1 MYLSQINCALM
12 RRVSR
17 SLTIPTAMPPLA
29 FCVLLLVSSSLTQLT
44 ASNPQA
50 TPDELLDNQQS
61 TTNQGVS
68 VGYHTPV
75 KIAESDN
82 LLKVRVVSPD
92 QVTQNGSPAEVAKG
106 NKGGGPIS
114 GKVKG
119 HAKPGGGGWI
129 FYVSTPGMNTFN
141 IGSDGVV
148 ELKVNSKTV
157 TTMYC
162 PIYHLISQSSRVR
175 SKWSAKLMHMDLS
188 PYSTSSGHIS
198 LYGTFPRPARL
209 SASPATM
216 PTSVSNLFPSLP
228 YPDLTY
234 LAVDNPKSTDL
245 RVVEPHLLTVELD
258 SRISFPS
265 VFDSSTVESQENRLY
280 GLLTIFAKIHGEGD
294 SGPEGNEDLGV
305 VVYGDQRLYCHKT
318 IVNLGLHY
326 RLGRHVTMSSVNFTV
341 KFYLHHNDS
350 VVVGDD
356 GRPITAESALIVQ
369 SPKEVG
375 IHTLDNTHLPQSLS
389 QTSVPPLTSS
399 KAVVQE
405 TTSPQ
410 LKSKLRSSEAHRQS
424 NGSGGE
430 SGGNLMDGYE
440 MFKELVAGQSRQRM
454 ESSLSCGDPR
464 SATIIPRHL
473 DQLNKRVTEA
483 IHLSSGGT
491 KSREDA
497 AIRNGPTPPVPASAR
512 LLGRVPRGVVRWS
525 TLASALGV
533 PVTADDV
540 LEWRK
545 LKRTKIH
552 RSDDLRYLMPKFSL
566 YVLEDESAGFFD
578 VFLFAPEPEKH
589 VFLSDAEIAD
599 EGSKHRD
606 KQNQLGGAS
615 ARTSV
620 ESFSRDS
627 SSSDRVNHHPAH
639 KRTTTIRRKH
649 KSLLRA
655 DAQHLFKMAGR
666 GKSHHAASGT
676 QPPTQ
681 KGSTHDVLHTN
692 IPEGTGSTPEQLP
705 PLPSRPYVFQGKLR
719 KHSFP
724 RDTVVAWLELRD
736 GATGDSLYNPVE
748 MRCPYAAIP
757 SGPIYAKASEGRTS
771 AGVRSSSLMFEMT
784 IRSLE
789 HGVIGDELKQPLKIK
804 RWVFKHHKVQA
815 QTVQAPTVDSNHGTD
830 TELLG
835 PNGGPKLVDDLVGDL
850 PQKPNAEGGAARK
863 SGKVGRLEVKMDGC
877 GEKMLGLRALDME
890 YSSFVDVHGERSS
903 TQSDIRE
910 FVREKLADSL
920 NMDTADI
927 NFCHVK
933 EGSTILAFDPGT
945 DKSTEWENI
954 LKSPKSTIHN
964 FFQLDPSYPPTVSR
978 SRLAE
983 MSPDPSPPFTP
994 PHNPQLSSRLDFDDA
1009 PLPDWNDLLRHTPGV
1024 DQYRVRDADPV
1035 VYHPDSPFFT
1045 DVPVATTLTPYWV
1058 WALIFVVVL
1067 FVLVTVT
1074 FLMWGWYSSRR
1085 RINRKD
1091 SEMFEVYPTGP
1102 SSLTTR
1108 RPGRLT
1114 PVLGEGH
1121 VGGDRLESGVGAG
1134 KGGGWWKAGGLWG
1147 KAVRR
1152 PAAGEV
1158 VSTEAGRAVEGDVT
1172 IKRGNR
1178 LESGVYSDKSK
1189 GKGDNE
1195 VHGYGDG
1202 YRDLTPRSQLCTE
1215 VDEYDEELDVDCSP
1229 CGGNCA

>member
-326 RLGRHVTMSSVNFTV
+326 RLGRHVTMSSVNFAAPRHKLRSLSANSRPTSTFVQSSNIADDAVSALSDIAAKGKSSAGVDVAQIITNERDMPKKRDSQQLKFNFTV

-933 EGSTILAFDPGT
+933 EGSTILAF
-945 DKSTEWENI
+945 E
-954 LKSPKSTIHN
+954 
-964 FFQLDPSYPPTVSR
+964 
-978 SRLAE
+978 
-983 MSPDPSPPFTP
+983 
-994 PHNPQLSSRLDFDDA
+994 
-1009 PLPDWNDLLRHTPGV
+1009 
-1024 DQYRVRDADPV
+1024 
-1035 VYHPDSPFFT
+1035 
-1045 DVPVATTLTPYWV
+1045 
-1058 WALIFVVVL
+1058 
-1067 FVLVTVT
+1067 
-1074 FLMWGWYSSRR
+1074 
-1085 RINRKD
+1085 
-1091 SEMFEVYPTGP
+1091 
-1102 SSLTTR
+1102 
-1108 RPGRLT
+1108 
-1114 PVLGEGH
+1114 
-1121 VGGDRLESGVGAG
+1121 
-1134 KGGGWWKAGGLWG
+1134 
-1147 KAVRR
+1147 
-1152 PAAGEV
+1152 
-1158 VSTEAGRAVEGDVT
+1158 
-1172 IKRGNR
+1172 
-1178 LESGVYSDKSK
+1178 
-1189 GKGDNE
+1189 
-1195 VHGYGDG
+1195 
-1202 YRDLTPRSQLCTE
+1202 
-1215 VDEYDEELDVDCSP
+1215 
-1229 CGGNCA
+1229 